1 MHYLIDGH
9 NLIARLPD
17 IELDDPDDEA
27 KLVLRLRRWTA
38 ADQKRL
44 VTVFFDGGL
53 PGGEWRSLSSGRVK
67 PIFATADRA
76 ADALLINRVR
86 QARNPSAYTLI
97 TSDQQIL
104 VVAQA
109 RRLPHLTSEAFARQ
123 LVECDRQRYADK
135 GNMASPPPEDPILSP
150 QEVDEWLDIFRH
162 AGDEK

>member
-38 ADQKRL
+38 AGQKRL

-53 PGGEWRSLSSGRVK
+53 PGGEWRRLSSGRVK
-67 PIFATADRA
+67 PIFATADGA
-76 ADALLINRVR
+76 ADALLIDRVR

-104 VVAQA
+104 AVAKA
-109 RRLPHLTSEAFARQ
+109 RRMPHLTSEAFARQ
-123 LVECDRQRYADK
+123 LVEFDRQRYADE

-162 AGDEK
+162 GSGEK